1 MNLVRLQYGGGGGEL
16 HGASITVNTEETT
29 LEGKEALLYKVSD
42 LSTIINRTVFSALSS
57 EGVSTATFN
66 NIIEPDTYIVKT
78 SDGMEKGDTG
88 NIEITSDDIIN
99 KTTLVRSLYLAL
111 KLNVTFYSASGET
124 IKYKRQNS
132 DELIL
137 LGKADNT
144 GTGNGTI
151 ICKDGETIT
160 FSGDIAKDTTTG
172 TTAYS
177 KDITITKDTSEIYI
191 MPQKAIYWYGFE
203 NTENGIL
210 GNTVNDT
217 NATSTITRNTNSIT
231 LESVNRWAQINTD
244 KLIDLSDYT
253 HLKVDAYFSVVRM
266 QIAFV
271 NPVNYTTWE
280 NFDKARKGYV
290 INNNEGGAMENIAFT
305 NNSENIIPLTIAKS
319 SSPSACGIAIAITKD
334 EPGTVTCSLYRIWAE

>member
-29 LEGKEALLYKVSD
+29 LVGKEALLYKVSD
-42 LSTIINRTVFSALSS
+42 LSTIINRTVFSTLSS
-57 EGVSTATFN
+57 DGVSTATFN
-66 NIIEPDTYIVKT
+66 NIIEPDIYIVKT

-99 KTTLVRSLYLAL
+99 KTTLVRSLYLGL

-144 GTGNGTI
+144 GKGNGTI

-172 TTAYS
+172 TSAYS
-177 KDITITKDTSEIYI
+177 KDITLTKDTSEIYV
-191 MPQKAIYWYGFE
+191 MPQKVIYWYGFE
-203 NTENGIL
+203 STENGTF
-210 GNTVNDT
+210 GNIIKSSNNTGT
-217 NATSTITRNTNSIT
+217 MTRNTNSIT
-231 LESVNRWAQINTD
+231 LESVTGWTQMNTD

-253 HLKVDAYFSVVRM
+253 HLKVDAYFSVTRM

-271 NPVNYTTWE
+271 NPVNYKTWS
-280 NFDKARKGYV
+280 NFDRARKGYV
-290 INNNEGGAMENIAFT
+290 ASNNESNVMEKINFT

-319 SSPSACGIAIAITKD
+319 SSSSACGIAVGITKD
-334 EPGTVTCSLYRIWAE
+334 GTGTVTCSLYRIWAE